1 MNLRAWVFLA
11 AAVACLLG
19 VAAYVRH
26 AAVRSEEATHG
37 RDEPRFEWIDGVPA
51 DRPGVF
57 FSSPAPDRSFKK
69 VAFVPLDDLNGPR
82 YLSSISCDRMYFQ
95 GGKGLCVNVEQEGLS
110 AKQVAYLFDRNFV
123 LEHRTQLT
131 GPPSRI
137 RISSDGQLGAITV
150 FESGHSYAE
159 AGFSTRT
166 TLIDMTSGRTLG
178 NLEEFRV
185 ERDGVE
191 FKAVDFNFWGV
202 TFIPGARRFY
212 ATVATRGKH
221 YLIEGDVDNRSAH
234 VMRDGV
240 ECPSLSPDGTKLAFK
255 KRMTASGFRVGWQ
268 VAIMDLMTSRETVL
282 DAERRSVDDQ
292 VEWLD
297 NDHVLYFYPSEAGNN
312 VWALNISNREPP
324 RVFLKDMYSPAV
336 VRQ

>member
-1 MNLRAWVFLA
+1 
-11 AAVACLLG
+11 
-19 VAAYVRH
+19 
-26 AAVRSEEATHG
+26 
-37 RDEPRFEWIDGVPA
+37 
-51 DRPGVF
+51 
-57 FSSPAPDRSFKK
+57 
-69 VAFVPLDDLNGPR
+69 
-82 YLSSISCDRMYFQ
+82 MYFQ
-95 GGKGLCVNVEQEGLS
+95 GGKGLCVNVEEEGLS
-110 AKQVAYLFDRNFV
+110 AKQIAYLFDRNFV
-123 LEHRTQLT
+123 LQHRTQLT

-166 TLIDMTSGRTLG
+166 TLIDMTSGRTIG
-178 NLEEFRV
+178 DLEEFRV

-202 TFIPGARRFY
+202 TFIPGTRRFY
-212 ATVATRGKH
+212 ATVATRGTH
-221 YLIEGDVDNRSAH
+221 YLIEGDVDGRSAH
-234 VMRDGV
+234 VIRDGV

-255 KRMTASGFRVGWQ
+255 KRMTASGFGVGWQ
-268 VAIMDLMTSRETVL
+268 VAVIDLTSSRETVL
-282 DAERRSVDDQ
+282 DAETRSVDDQ

-297 NDHVLYFYPSEAGNN
+297 DDHVLYFYPSEAGNN

-324 RVFLKDMYSPAV
+324 RIFLKDVYSPAV